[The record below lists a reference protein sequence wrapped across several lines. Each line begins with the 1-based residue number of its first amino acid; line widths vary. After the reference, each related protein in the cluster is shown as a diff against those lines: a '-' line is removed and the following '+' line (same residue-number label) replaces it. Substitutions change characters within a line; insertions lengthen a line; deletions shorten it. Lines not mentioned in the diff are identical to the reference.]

1 MVNGQ
6 LIGIESKTNLL
17 LVGYLRNQPAE
28 PYERGQMRYK
38 IVIELETDRNLTA
51 DELTYLEG
59 SLELQIVEPQDFNGD
74 DLDWVANS
82 FEIGMNLND

>member
-28 PYERGQMRYK
+28 PNKGK
-38 IVIELETDRNLTA
+38 
-51 DELTYLEG
+51 G
-59 SLELQIVEPQDFNGD
+59 K
-74 DLDWVANS
+74 
-82 FEIGMNLND
+82 